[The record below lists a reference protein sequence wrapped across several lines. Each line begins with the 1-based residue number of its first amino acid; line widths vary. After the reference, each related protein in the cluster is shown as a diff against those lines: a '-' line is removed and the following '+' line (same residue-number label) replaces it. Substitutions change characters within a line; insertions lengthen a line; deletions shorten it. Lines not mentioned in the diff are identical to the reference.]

1 MLDQVLRA
9 LTIGFLGILGWV
21 APALHEAAKADA
33 PQRGGTLTVGFASD
47 IKTLDPVFS
56 IEFTERQVLYLVFDT
71 LVKLDTDFS
80 IRPELAKSWEIQKD
94 GTRVV
99 LHLREGVK
107 FQDGTAFD
115 AAAVKWNIDRRL
127 DPEVKSPQKGGLES
141 VLTSVEVVDPA
152 TVAFNLKQ
160 PFPGLLGMLGQR
172 EGFMVSPTAVQ
183 KAGADFGSKP
193 VGTGAFLFKEW
204 VRGNHITVERNPD
217 YWDREKPY
225 LDRVVFQDIGG
236 SVVGVQRLVTGEV
249 DFVSELSPQDVRQI
263 EGRSDIRLDPDPV
276 GRWISLQWQVDKPP
290 FNNPALRQA
299 IAHAIDRK
307 RVVDILTGGKAQI
320 AEGSTPKGLWWFDP
334 ALKSYDYNPG
344 KAKEL
349 LSQAGY
355 PNGLDLTMAAPT
367 VTMFQQLDQL
377 LQEQLKAIGINVTLE
392 PAPVSDWYARVVQ
405 QKINFTPQRWSQRPD
420 PDGLFYILFH
430 SKGYANSTNYKNPE
444 LDALLDKARALT
456 DTEARKPLY
465 RQTQEIMTRDLP
477 YVPLFFSLEYAAL
490 WSNVQGYLWIPDEIP
505 RFRDVWKSKS

>member
-1 MLDQVLRA
+1 MLSRTLRA
-9 LTIGFLGILGWV
+9 LAIGLFGIFGCIV
-21 APALHEAAKADA
+21 AQQTAAET
-33 PQRGGTLTVGFASD
+33 PQRGGTLTIGFASD
-47 IKTLDPVFS
+47 TKTLDPIFS
-56 IEFTERQVLYLVFDT
+56 IEFTERQVLYLIFNT
-71 LVKLDTDFS
+71 LVRLDTDFS
-80 IRPELAKSWEIQKD
+80 IRPELATSWDVQNG

-99 LHLREGVK
+99 LHLRQGVK
-107 FQDGTAFD
+107 FQDRTAFD
-115 AAAVKWNIDRRL
+115 ATAVKWNIDRRM
-127 DPEVKSPQKGGLES
+127 DPAVKSPQKGNLDS
-141 VLTSVEVVDPA
+141 VIASVEVVDPQ

-172 EGFMVSPTAVQ
+172 EGFMVSPTAVE
-183 KAGADFGSKP
+183 KAGADFGTKP

-217 YWDREKPY
+217 YWDQGKPN
-225 LDRVVFQDIGG
+225 LDRVVFQDIAG
-236 SVVGVQRLVTGEV
+236 SVVGVQRLITGEV

-263 EGRSDIRLDPDPV
+263 EGRSDIRLDPDPI

-290 FNNPALRQA
+290 FNNAALRQA

-307 RVVDILTGGKAQI
+307 RVVDILMGGKAQI

-334 ALKSYDYNPG
+334 DLKSYDYDPA

-349 LSQAGY
+349 LAKAGY
-355 PNGLDLTMAAPT
+355 PNGLDLTLSAPT

-377 LQEQLKAIGINVTLE
+377 VQEQLKAIGVNVTLE
-392 PAPVSDWYARVVQ
+392 PVPVSDWYSRIVE
-405 QKINFTPQRWSQRPD
+405 QKINFTPERWSQRPD

-430 SKGYANSTNYKNPE
+430 SKGYANSTKYSNPE

-456 DTEARKPLY
+456 DPEARKPLY
-465 RQTQEIMTRDLP
+465 KEAQAIMTRDLP

-490 WSNVQGYLWIPDEIP
+490 RNNVQGYVWIADEIP
-505 RFRDVWKSKS
+505 RFRDVWKSKP